1 MTKNLKKYLILGF
14 LFFFPIFVY
23 VFLSTGINNFAKL
36 PVLTQTVMDIEN
48 IEGNSANVSFKNKI
62 SIVAFWGGDVNSK
75 KSEALN
81 LNQKIYKRFNEFQ
94 DFQFVL
100 LHNKNDNQAIED
112 LKSELV
118 SGVGTDLKNWNF
130 IPTTQSNIK
139 MIFESFKTNIE
150 LDKSFSTPYVFIV
163 DRDLSLRG
171 RDDDED
177 IGVLYGFDSQSV
189 AEINNK
195 MVDDVKIILA
205 EYRLALKKND
215 SLFNDCLLYTSPSPR
230 DGLLSRMPSSA

>member
-1 MTKNLKKYLILGF
+1 MSKDFKKYLILGF

-36 PVLTQTVMDIEN
+36 PVLTEKVKDIKD
-48 IEGNSANVSFKNKI
+48 IEGNILETSFRNKI
-62 SIVAFWGGDVNSK
+62 SIVAFWGGDINNK

-81 LNQKIYKRFNEFQ
+81 LNQKIYKRFYEFQ
-94 DFQFVL
+94 DFQFVIM
-100 LHNKNDNQAIED
+100 HNKNESEAIEN

-118 SGVGTDLKNWNF
+118 SGVGVDLKKWKF

-139 MIFESFKTNIE
+139 LIFESFNTNLE
-150 LDKSFSTPYVFIV
+150 LDNNFSTPYVFIV
-163 DRDLSLRG
+163 DRALSLRG

-177 IGVLYGFDSQSV
+177 IGMLYGFNSQSV
-189 AEINNK
+189 ADINNK

-215 SLFNDCLLYTSPSPR
+215 SLFNE
-230 DGLLSRMPSSA
+230 

>member
-36 PVLTQTVMDIEN
+36 PVLTETVMDIEN

-62 SIVAFWGGDVNSK
+62 SVVAFWGGDVDNK

-81 LNQKIYKRFNEFQ
+81 LNQKIYKRFYEFQ

-100 LHNKNDNQAIED
+100 LHDKNDNKAIED
-112 LKSELV
+112 LKSDLV

-130 IPTTQSNIK
+130 IPTTKSNIK
-139 MIFESFKTNIE
+139 MIFDSFKTNID
-150 LDKSFSTPYVFIV
+150 LDNSFSTPYVFIV
-163 DRDLSLRG
+163 DRNLSLRG

-177 IGVLYGFDSQSV
+177 IGMLFGFNSQSV

-205 EYRLALKKND
+205 EYRLALKKNE
-215 SLFNDCLLYTSPSPR
+215 SLFNE
-230 DGLLSRMPSSA
+230 

>member
-36 PVLTQTVMDIEN
+36 PVLTETVMDIEN
-48 IEGNSANVSFKNKI
+48 IEGNTANVSFKNKI
-62 SIVAFWGGDVNSK
+62 SVVAFWGGDVNNK

-81 LNQKIYKRFNEFQ
+81 LNQKIYKRFYEFQ

-100 LHNKNDNQAIED
+100 LHDKSDNEAIED
-112 LKSELV
+112 LKSDLV

-139 MIFESFKTNIE
+139 MIFDSFKTNID
-150 LDKSFSTPYVFIV
+150 LDNSFSTPYVFIV
-163 DRDLSLRG
+163 DRNLSLRG

-177 IGVLYGFDSQSV
+177 IGMLFGFNSQSV

-215 SLFNDCLLYTSPSPR
+215 SLFNEY
-230 DGLLSRMPSSA
+230 

>member
-36 PVLTQTVMDIEN
+36 PVLTETVMDIEN

-62 SIVAFWGGDVNSK
+62 SVVAFWGGDVNNK

-81 LNQKIYKRFNEFQ
+81 LNQKIYKRFYEFQ

-100 LHNKNDNQAIED
+100 LHDKSDNEAIED
-112 LKSELV
+112 LKSDLV

-139 MIFESFKTNIE
+139 MIFDSFKTNID
-150 LDKSFSTPYVFIV
+150 LDNSFSTPYVFIV
-163 DRDLSLRG
+163 DRNLSLRG

-177 IGVLYGFDSQSV
+177 IGMLFGFNSQSV

-215 SLFNDCLLYTSPSPR
+215 SLFNE
-230 DGLLSRMPSSA
+230 

>member
-36 PVLTQTVMDIEN
+36 PVLTETVMDIEN
-48 IEGNSANVSFKNKI
+48 IEGNSNNVSFKNKI
-62 SIVAFWGGDVNSK
+62 SVVAFWGGDVNNK

-81 LNQKIYKRFNEFQ
+81 LNQKIYKRFYEFQ

-100 LHNKNDNQAIED
+100 LHDKSDNEAIED
-112 LKSELV
+112 LKSDLV

-139 MIFESFKTNIE
+139 MIFDSFKTNIE
-150 LDKSFSTPYVFIV
+150 LDNNFSTPYVFII
-163 DRDLSLRG
+163 DRNLSLRG

-177 IGVLYGFDSQSV
+177 IGMLFGFNSQSV

-215 SLFNDCLLYTSPSPR
+215 SLFNE
-230 DGLLSRMPSSA
+230 

>member
-1 MTKNLKKYLILGF
+1 MMSKDLKKYLILGF

-36 PVLTQTVMDIEN
+36 PILTKTVMDIEN
-48 IEGNSANVSFKNKI
+48 IDGNVAKVSFKNKI
-62 SIVAFWGGDVNSK
+62 SVVAFWGGDVNNK

-100 LHNKNDNQAIED
+100 LHNKNDNEAIED
-112 LKSELV
+112 LKSELI

-150 LDKSFSTPYVFIV
+150 LDQSYSTPYVFIV

-177 IGVLYGFDSQSV
+177 IGMLYGFNSQSV

-215 SLFNDCLLYTSPSPR
+215 SLFYE
-230 DGLLSRMPSSA
+230 

>member
-36 PVLTQTVMDIEN
+36 PVLTETVMDIEN
-48 IEGNSANVSFKNKI
+48 IEGNIANVSFKNKI
-62 SIVAFWGGDVNSK
+62 SVVAFWGGDVNNK

-81 LNQKIYKRFNEFQ
+81 LNQKIYKRFYEFQ

-100 LHNKNDNQAIED
+100 LHDKSDNEVIED

-139 MIFESFKTNIE
+139 MIFDSFKTNID
-150 LDKSFSTPYVFIV
+150 LDNSFSTPYVFIV
-163 DRDLSLRG
+163 DRNLSLRG

-177 IGVLYGFDSQSV
+177 IGMLFGFNSQSV

-215 SLFNDCLLYTSPSPR
+215 SLFNE
-230 DGLLSRMPSSA
+230 

>member
-36 PVLTQTVMDIEN
+36 PVLTETVMDIEN
-48 IEGNSANVSFKNKI
+48 IEGNIANVSFKNKI
-62 SIVAFWGGDVNSK
+62 SVVAFWGGDVNNK

-81 LNQKIYKRFNEFQ
+81 LNQKIYKRFYEFQ

-100 LHNKNDNQAIED
+100 LHDKSDNEAIED
-112 LKSELV
+112 LKSDLV

-139 MIFESFKTNIE
+139 MIFDSFKTNID
-150 LDKSFSTPYVFIV
+150 LDNSFSTPYVFIV
-163 DRDLSLRG
+163 DRNLSLRG

-177 IGVLYGFDSQSV
+177 IGMLFGFNSQSV

-215 SLFNDCLLYTSPSPR
+215 SLFYE
-230 DGLLSRMPSSA
+230 

>member
-1 MTKNLKKYLILGF
+1 MSKDFQKYLILGF

-36 PVLTQTVMDIEN
+36 PVLTENVTDIEN

-62 SIVAFWGGDVNSK
+62 SIVAFWGGDVKNK

-100 LHNKNDNQAIED
+100 LHNKNDNEAIED
-112 LKSELV
+112 LKSDLV

-130 IPTTQSNIK
+130 ISTTQSNIK
-139 MIFESFKTNIE
+139 MIFDSFKTNIE
-150 LDKSFSTPYVFIV
+150 LDNSFSTPYVFIV
-163 DRDLSLRG
+163 DRNLSLRG

-177 IGVLYGFDSQSV
+177 IGMLFGFNSQSV

-215 SLFNDCLLYTSPSPR
+215 SLSYE
-230 DGLLSRMPSSA
+230 

>member
-36 PVLTQTVMDIEN
+36 PVLTETVMDIEN
-48 IEGNSANVSFKNKI
+48 IEGNTANVSFKNKI
-62 SIVAFWGGDVNSK
+62 SVVAFWGGDVNNK

-81 LNQKIYKRFNEFQ
+81 LNQKIYKRFYEFQ

-100 LHNKNDNQAIED
+100 LHDKNDNEAIED
-112 LKSELV
+112 LKSDLV

-130 IPTTQSNIK
+130 ISTTQSNIK
-139 MIFESFKTNIE
+139 MIFDSFKTNID
-150 LDKSFSTPYVFIV
+150 LDNSFSTPYVFIV
-163 DRDLSLRG
+163 DRNLSLRG

-177 IGVLYGFDSQSV
+177 IGMLFGFNSQSV

-215 SLFNDCLLYTSPSPR
+215 SLFNE
-230 DGLLSRMPSSA
+230 

>member
-36 PVLTQTVMDIEN
+36 PVLTETVMDIEN

-62 SIVAFWGGDVNSK
+62 SVVAFWGGDVNNK

-81 LNQKIYKRFNEFQ
+81 LNQKIYKRFYEFQ

-100 LHNKNDNQAIED
+100 LHDKSDNVAIEE
-112 LKSELV
+112 LKSDLV

-139 MIFESFKTNIE
+139 MIFDSFKTNIE
-150 LDKSFSTPYVFIV
+150 LDESFSTPYVFIV

-177 IGVLYGFDSQSV
+177 IGMLFGFNSQSV

-215 SLFNDCLLYTSPSPR
+215 SLFYE
-230 DGLLSRMPSSA
+230 

>member
-1 MTKNLKKYLILGF
+1 MSKDLKKYLILGF

-36 PVLTQTVMDIEN
+36 PIITKTVMDIEN
-48 IEGNSANVSFKNKI
+48 IEGNITNVSFKNKI
-62 SIVAFWGGDVNSK
+62 SIVAFWGGDVNNK

-81 LNQKIYKRFNEFQ
+81 LNQKIYKRFYEFQ

-100 LHNKNDNQAIED
+100 LHQKNDNEAIED
-112 LKSELV
+112 LKSDLV
-118 SGVGTDLKNWNF
+118 SGVGTDLKNWYF
-130 IPTTQSNIK
+130 IPTTQANIK
-139 MIFESFKTNIE
+139 MIFDSFKTNIE
-150 LDKSFSTPYVFIV
+150 LDNSFSTPFVFIV

-177 IGVLYGFDSQSV
+177 IGMLYGFNSQSV

-215 SLFNDCLLYTSPSPR
+215 SLFYE
-230 DGLLSRMPSSA
+230 

>member
-1 MTKNLKKYLILGF
+1 MSKDLKKYLILGF

-36 PVLTQTVMDIEN
+36 PILTQGVMDIES
-48 IEGNSANVSFKNKI
+48 IEGNEANISFKNKI
-62 SIVAFWGGDVNSK
+62 SSVAFWGGDVNNK

-81 LNQKIYKRFNEFQ
+81 LNQKIYRRFNEFQ

-100 LHNKNDNQAIED
+100 LHNKNDNEAIED

-139 MIFESFKTNIE
+139 MIFDSFKTDIE
-150 LDKSFSTPYVFIV
+150 LDQSYSTPYVFIV

-177 IGVLYGFDSQSV
+177 IGMLYGFNSQSV

-215 SLFNDCLLYTSPSPR
+215 SLFYE
-230 DGLLSRMPSSA
+230 

>member
-36 PVLTQTVMDIEN
+36 PVLTETVMDIEN
-48 IEGNSANVSFKNKI
+48 IEGNKANVSFKNKI
-62 SIVAFWGGDVNSK
+62 SVVAFWGGDVNNK

-81 LNQKIYKRFNEFQ
+81 LNQKIYKRFYEFQ

-100 LHNKNDNQAIED
+100 LHDKSDNEAIED
-112 LKSELV
+112 LKSDLV

-130 IPTTQSNIK
+130 ISTTQSNIK
-139 MIFESFKTNIE
+139 MIFDSFKTNID
-150 LDKSFSTPYVFIV
+150 LDNSFSTPYVFIV
-163 DRDLSLRG
+163 DRNLSLRG

-177 IGVLYGFDSQSV
+177 IGMLFGFNSQSV

-215 SLFNDCLLYTSPSPR
+215 SLFNE
-230 DGLLSRMPSSA
+230 

>member
-36 PVLTQTVMDIEN
+36 PVLTQNVMDIEN

-62 SIVAFWGGDVNSK
+62 SVVAFWGGDVNNK

-81 LNQKIYKRFNEFQ
+81 LNQKIYKRFYEFQ

-100 LHNKNDNQAIED
+100 LHDKNDNTAIED
-112 LKSELV
+112 LKSDLV

-139 MIFESFKTNIE
+139 MIFDSFKTNIE
-150 LDKSFSTPYVFIV
+150 LDESFSTPYVFIV

-177 IGVLYGFDSQSV
+177 IGMLFGFNSQSV

-215 SLFNDCLLYTSPSPR
+215 SLFNE
-230 DGLLSRMPSSA
+230 

>member
-36 PVLTQTVMDIEN
+36 PVLTETVMDIEN
-48 IEGNSANVSFKNKI
+48 IEGNTANVSFKNKI
-62 SIVAFWGGDVNSK
+62 SVVAFWGGDVNNK

-81 LNQKIYKRFNEFQ
+81 LNQKIYKRFYEFQ

-100 LHNKNDNQAIED
+100 LHDKNDNEAIED
-112 LKSELV
+112 LKSDLV

-139 MIFESFKTNIE
+139 MIFDSFKTNID
-150 LDKSFSTPYVFIV
+150 LDNSFSTPYVFIV
-163 DRDLSLRG
+163 DRNLSLRG

-177 IGVLYGFDSQSV
+177 IGMLFGFNSQSV

-215 SLFNDCLLYTSPSPR
+215 SLFNE
-230 DGLLSRMPSSA
+230 

>member
-1 MTKNLKKYLILGF
+1 MSKDFKKYLILGF

-36 PVLTQTVMDIEN
+36 PILTQNVMDIEN
-48 IEGNSANVSFKNKI
+48 IEGNSAKVSFKNKI
-62 SIVAFWGGDVNSK
+62 SIVAFWGGDVKNK

-100 LHNKNDNQAIED
+100 LHNKDDNEVIES
-112 LKSELV
+112 LKSDLV

-139 MIFESFKTNIE
+139 MIFDSFNTNIE
-150 LDKSFSTPYVFIV
+150 LDQSFSTPYVFIV

-177 IGVLYGFDSQSV
+177 IGMLYGFNSQSV

-215 SLFNDCLLYTSPSPR
+215 SLFYE
-230 DGLLSRMPSSA
+230 

>member
-36 PVLTQTVMDIEN
+36 PVLTETVMDIEN

-62 SIVAFWGGDVNSK
+62 SVVAFWGGDVNNK

-81 LNQKIYKRFNEFQ
+81 LNQKIYKRFYEFQ

-100 LHNKNDNQAIED
+100 LHDKSDNEAIED
-112 LKSELV
+112 LKSDLV

-130 IPTTQSNIK
+130 ISTTQSNIK
-139 MIFESFKTNIE
+139 MIFDSFMFE
-150 LDKSFSTPYVFIV
+150 MEVKS
-163 DRDLSLRG
+163 
-171 RDDDED
+171 DE
-177 IGVLYGFDSQSV
+177 G
-189 AEINNK
+189 
-195 MVDDVKIILA
+195 
-205 EYRLALKKND
+205 
-215 SLFNDCLLYTSPSPR
+215 
-230 DGLLSRMPSSA
+230 

>member
-1 MTKNLKKYLILGF
+1 MSKDLKKYLILGF

-36 PVLTQTVMDIEN
+36 PILTQGVMDIES
-48 IEGNSANVSFKNKI
+48 IEGNEANISFKNKI
-62 SIVAFWGGDVNSK
+62 SIVAFWGGDVNNK

-100 LHNKNDNQAIED
+100 LHNKNDNEAIED

-139 MIFESFKTNIE
+139 MIFDSFKTDIE
-150 LDKSFSTPYVFIV
+150 LDQSYSTPYVFIV

-177 IGVLYGFDSQSV
+177 IGMLYGFNSQSV

-215 SLFNDCLLYTSPSPR
+215 SLFYE
-230 DGLLSRMPSSA
+230 

>member
-36 PVLTQTVMDIEN
+36 PVLTENVMDIEN
-48 IEGNSANVSFKNKI
+48 IEGNSSNVSFKNKI
-62 SIVAFWGGDVNSK
+62 SVVAFWGGDVNNK

-81 LNQKIYKRFNEFQ
+81 LNQKIYKRFYEFQ

-100 LHNKNDNQAIED
+100 LHDKIDIEAIED
-112 LKSELV
+112 LKSDLV

-139 MIFESFKTNIE
+139 MIFDSFKTNID
-150 LDKSFSTPYVFIV
+150 LDNSFSTPYVFIV
-163 DRDLSLRG
+163 DRNLSLRG

-177 IGVLYGFDSQSV
+177 IGMLFGFNSQSV

-215 SLFNDCLLYTSPSPR
+215 SLFNE
-230 DGLLSRMPSSA
+230 

>member
-36 PVLTQTVMDIEN
+36 PVLTETVMDIEN
-48 IEGNSANVSFKNKI
+48 IEGNTANVSFKNKI
-62 SIVAFWGGDVNSK
+62 SVVAFWGGDVNNK

-81 LNQKIYKRFNEFQ
+81 LNQKIYKRFYEFQ

-100 LHNKNDNQAIED
+100 LHDKNDNEAIED
-112 LKSELV
+112 LKSDLV

-139 MIFESFKTNIE
+139 MIFDSFKTNI
-150 LDKSFSTPYVFIV
+150 DFDNIFSTPYVFIV
-163 DRDLSLRG
+163 DRNLSLRG

-177 IGVLYGFDSQSV
+177 IGMLFGFNSQSV

-215 SLFNDCLLYTSPSPR
+215 SLFNE
-230 DGLLSRMPSSA
+230 

>member
-36 PVLTQTVMDIEN
+36 PVLTETVMDIEN
-48 IEGNSANVSFKNKI
+48 IEGNTANVSFKNKI
-62 SIVAFWGGDVNSK
+62 SVVAFWGGDVNNK

-81 LNQKIYKRFNEFQ
+81 LNQKIYKRFYEFQ

-100 LHNKNDNQAIED
+100 LHDKSDNEAIED
-112 LKSELV
+112 LKSDLV

-130 IPTTQSNIK
+130 ISTTQSNIK
-139 MIFESFKTNIE
+139 MIFDSFKTNID
-150 LDKSFSTPYVFIV
+150 LDNSFSTPYVFIV
-163 DRDLSLRG
+163 DRNLSLRG

-177 IGVLYGFDSQSV
+177 IGMLFGFNSQSV

-205 EYRLALKKND
+205 EYRLALKIND
-215 SLFNDCLLYTSPSPR
+215 SLFNE
-230 DGLLSRMPSSA
+230 

>member
-36 PVLTQTVMDIEN
+36 PVLTETVMDIEN
-48 IEGNSANVSFKNKI
+48 IEGNIANVSFKNKI
-62 SIVAFWGGDVNSK
+62 SVVAFWGGDVNNK

-81 LNQKIYKRFNEFQ
+81 LNQKIYKRFYEFQ

-100 LHNKNDNQAIED
+100 LHDKSDNEAIED
-112 LKSELV
+112 LKSDLV

-139 MIFESFKTNIE
+139 MIFDSFKTNID
-150 LDKSFSTPYVFIV
+150 LDNSFSTPYVFIV
-163 DRDLSLRG
+163 DRNLSLRG

-177 IGVLYGFDSQSV
+177 IGMLFGFNSQSV

-215 SLFNDCLLYTSPSPR
+215 SLFYLRYSLLFNFV
-230 DGLLSRMPSSA
+230 

>member
-36 PVLTQTVMDIEN
+36 PVLTLTVMDIKN
-48 IEGNSANVSFKNKI
+48 IEGNTANVSFKNKI

-150 LDKSFSTPYVFIV
+150 LDQSFSTPYVFIV

-215 SLFNDCLLYTSPSPR
+215 SLFYE
-230 DGLLSRMPSSA
+230 